1 MKMKMKKELWFG
13 FSLMAIIVGACLIFL
28 PWSNMSNGHLGLLM
42 LALVVVAIMLGFPT
56 AFTLMGMG
64 MIFAFFAYWDAN
76 KGHAEKAGQLTL
88 DLMVQKAYGVMTN
101 EVLLSIPL
109 FVFMGYLV
117 ERANLI
123 EKLFKSLHLSLA
135 RVPGSLA
142 VATLVTCA
150 IFATATGIVGAVVTL
165 MGLLALPAMLRA
177 GYDIRLSA
185 GAITAGGCLGILI
198 PPSVMLIV
206 YGATA
211 GVSVVKLYAGAFFP
225 GIMLAGLY
233 IGYVMI
239 VAKLKPHLAPPLSEA
254 DRKVDVPQAT
264 LAHVRGPKQNAIMG
278 LLAAAKAK
286 GDIPFDRAHIR
297 KQWISIVLPGA
308 AIFTVMGLTWNA
320 ITKPNAEDVI
330 TGLEQMGTTTA
341 APATP
346 SKPAAEPASTKDS
359 AAKSPAGGLQE
370 PPGTLSEPPGSG
382 LKEPPGS
389 TLAEPPGSSLKEPP
403 GSGLK
408 EPPGSGLKEPPSND
422 LKEPPGSGLKEPPGS
437 SSLKEPPG
445 SGLQEP
451 PGSGTGLKEPPGATN
466 EGLKEPPAASGLA
479 EPPGAA
485 AAPAGEAKP
494 AATAIAKSADAKPA
508 ATPAVER
515 HATPAWYWITLA
527 MFAGMLA
534 VLYSTLT
541 FERLEIFK
549 MLLASF
555 FPLALLILAV
565 LGTIVFGLATPTE
578 AAAIGSFGG
587 FVLAAVYMAIK
598 KSPAERNRLFK
609 IWLPFWAV
617 FMVSVGWFI
626 LYQAEVLTSGP
637 PAMIGAISVAAIA
650 VWCVL
655 ATFQANMGG
664 IVKESVFLTAKT
676 SAMVCWLFVGS
687 AIFSA
692 AFALLG
698 GQEII
703 EKWVLS
709 LGLTPVQFML
719 LSQFIIFILGWPLE
733 WTEII
738 VIFMP
743 IFIPLLPKFGVDPL
757 FFGLL
762 VALNLQTAF
771 LSPPVAM
778 AAFYLKGVS
787 PPHVTLNQIF
797 AGMMPFMGIQV
808 FALFLLYMFPEIGMW
823 LPSVL
828 YK

>member
-1 MKMKMKKELWFG
+1 MKMRKELWFG
-13 FSLMAIIVGACLIFL
+13 FSLMAIIVLACLIFT
-28 PWSNMSNGHLGLLM
+28 PWTSLQNGHLGLLM

-64 MIFAFFAYWDAN
+64 MIFCFFAYWDAN
-76 KGHAEKAGQLTL
+76 KGHVEKAGQLTL

-135 RVPGSLA
+135 RLPGSLA

-225 GIMLAGLY
+225 GIMLASLY

-239 VAKLKPHLAPPLSEA
+239 VAWLKPHLAPPLSAE
-254 DRKVDVPQAT
+254 DRKVSVPQAT
-264 LAHVRGPKQNAIMG
+264 LAHVKAPTQNAIAG
-278 LLAAAKAK
+278 LWAAAKAK
-286 GDIPFDRAHIR
+286 GDVPFDRAHIR
-297 KQWISIVLPGA
+297 KQWLSIVLPAA
-308 AIFTVMGLTWNA
+308 AILTVMGLTWNA
-320 ITKPNAEDVI
+320 ITKPNAEESTV
-330 TGLEQMGTTTA
+330 GMEAMGTESSAAARTPVA
-341 APATP
+341 APQKP
-346 SKPAAEPASTKDS
+346 ESPAAKGAMPKASG
-359 AAKSPAGGLQE
+359 GGLQE
-370 PPGTLSEPPGSG
+370 PPASLSEPPAATEPPAGALKEPPGGSLKEPPSSGLQEPPGSG

-389 TLAEPPGSSLKEPP
+389 GLQEPP

-408 EPPGSGLKEPPSND
+408 EPPGSGLKEPPGAD
-422 LKEPPGSGLKEPPGS
+422 LKEPPGAAKEGVKEPPATS
-437 SSLKEPPG
+437 ALN
-445 SGLQEP
+445 
-451 PGSGTGLKEPPGATN
+451 EPPGAEKPATTATPSAAS
-466 EGLKEPPAASGLA
+466 KTPAAKS
-479 EPPGAA
+479 
-485 AAPAGEAKP
+485 APAGVERV
-494 AATAIAKSADAKPA
+494 
-508 ATPAVER
+508 ATP
-515 HATPAWYWITLA
+515 TWYWITLA
-527 MFAGMLA
+527 FFIGVLA
-534 VLYSTLT
+534 VLYSTMT

-587 FVLAAVYMAIK
+587 FVLAAVYLAIK
-598 KSPAERNRLFK
+598 KSAAERNRLFK
-609 IWLPFWAV
+609 IWAPFWAA
-617 FMVSVGWFI
+617 FMVSVVWFI
-626 LYQAEVLTSGP
+626 LWQSEVLDSGP
-637 PAMIGAISVAAIA
+637 PAWLGAISVTAIA

-655 ATFQANMGG
+655 ATFQANMTAV
-664 IVKESVFLTAKT
+664 VKESVFLTAKT

-709 LGLTPVQFML
+709 LGLTPIQFML

-743 IFIPLLPKFGVDPL
+743 IFIPLLGKFGIDPL

-808 FALFLLYMFPEIGMW
+808 VALFLLYMFPEIGLW